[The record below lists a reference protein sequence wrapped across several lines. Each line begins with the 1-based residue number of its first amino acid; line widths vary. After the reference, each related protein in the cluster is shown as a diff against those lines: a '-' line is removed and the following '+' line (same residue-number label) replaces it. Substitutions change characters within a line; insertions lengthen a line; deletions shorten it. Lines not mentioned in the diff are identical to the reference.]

1 MTNALPGKPVLFKK
15 HKLIIMYTQEQ
26 HHTMQVSGTKNAKKT
41 EWDSLDDS
49 VVKTKAKQAKEG
61 SVCDIWKD
69 SVHKV
74 ITKMEYQT
82 PIYLQ
87 AYSQMHSE
95 FLHSVDN
102 AFGTC
107 YIWQKRYFDR
117 MGFDQRVVN
126 AYEKLCD
133 SGTNNVLAWMDM
145 YANYKKI
152 QADVSIDYM
161 KIGNNCIRWW
171 ADMFGKTMSLWKI

>member
-1 MTNALPGKPVLFKK
+1 
-15 HKLIIMYTQEQ
+15 
-26 HHTMQVSGTKNAKKT
+26 MQVSGTKNAKKS
-41 EWDSLDDS
+41 EWESLEDIEA
-49 VVKTKAKQAKEG
+49 KTKIQAAEYS

-69 SVHKV
+69 NVHKV

-95 FLHSVDN
+95 FLHSIDN
-102 AFGTC
+102 SFGTC

-117 MGFDQRVVN
+117 MGFDQKVIN

-133 SGTNNVLAWMDM
+133 SRTNNIVKWMDM
-145 YANYKKI
+145 YANYKKA
-152 QADVSIDYM
+152 QADLFVDYM
-161 KIGNNCIRWW
+161 KIGNNCLRWW
-171 ADMFGKTMSLWKI
+171 TDMFGKTMSFWNL

>member
-1 MTNALPGKPVLFKK
+1 
-15 HKLIIMYTQEQ
+15 
-26 HHTMQVSGTKNAKKT
+26 MQAIDAKNSEKSEFESLGSIDAKT
-41 EWDSLDDS
+41 EMPPEEYS
-49 VVKTKAKQAKEG
+49 

-82 PIYLQ
+82 PIYMQ

-95 FLHSVDN
+95 FLHSIDN
-102 AFGTC
+102 SFGTC

-117 MGFDQRVVN
+117 MGFDQKSIN

-133 SGTNNVLAWMDM
+133 SATSGAIEWMDV
-145 YANYKKI
+145 YANYKKFESDLAI
-152 QADVSIDYM
+152 EYM
-161 KIGNNCIRWW
+161 KIGNSCLRWW
-171 ADMFGKTMSLWKI
+171 VDMFGKTMSIWKF

>member
-1 MTNALPGKPVLFKK
+1 
-15 HKLIIMYTQEQ
+15 
-26 HHTMQVSGTKNAKKT
+26 MQVSNTKNAKKS
-41 EWDSLDDS
+41 EWESLGDID
-49 VVKTKAKQAKEG
+49 AKGKMPTGEYS

-74 ITKMEYQT
+74 ITKMEYHT

-95 FLHSVDN
+95 FLHSIDN
-102 AFGTC
+102 SFGTC

-117 MGFDQRVVN
+117 MGFDQKAIN

-133 SGTNNVLAWMDM
+133 SATGSAMEWMDV
-145 YANYKKI
+145 YANYKRFESDLAI
-152 QADVSIDYM
+152 QYM
-161 KIGNNCIRWW
+161 KIGNSCLRWW
-171 ADMFGKTMSLWKI
+171 VDMFGKTMASWKF

>member
-1 MTNALPGKPVLFKK
+1 
-15 HKLIIMYTQEQ
+15 
-26 HHTMQVSGTKNAKKT
+26 MQVSDTKSAKS
-41 EWDSLDDS
+41 EWDSLGDIDA
-49 VVKTKAKQAKEG
+49 KAKMPQGEYS

-102 AFGTC
+102 SFGTC
-107 YIWQKRYFDR
+107 YIWQKRYFDK
-117 MGFDQRVVN
+117 MGFDQKAIN
-126 AYEKLCD
+126 AYEKLCNGVT
-133 SGTNNVLAWMDM
+133 SNVTEWMDV
-145 YANYKKI
+145 YADYKRFESDLAI
-152 QADVSIDYM
+152 QYM
-161 KIGNNCIRWW
+161 KIGNNYLKWW
-171 ADMFGKTMSLWKI
+171 TDMFGKTMSLWKF

>member
-1 MTNALPGKPVLFKK
+1 MQASNA
-15 HKLIIMYTQEQ
+15 
-26 HHTMQVSGTKNAKKT
+26 KNAKKS
-41 EWDSLDDS
+41 EWESLGDIDA
-49 VVKTKAKQAKEG
+49 KTAQSGEYS

-102 AFGTC
+102 SFGTC
-107 YIWQKRYFDR
+107 YIWQKRYFDK
-117 MGFDQRVVN
+117 MGFDQKAVN
-126 AYEKLCD
+126 AYEKLCG
-133 SGTNNVLAWMDM
+133 STTSSVTEWMDV
-145 YANYKKI
+145 YANYKKFE
-152 QADVSIDYM
+152 ADLAVEYM
-161 KIGNNCIRWW
+161 KIGNSYLKWW
-171 ADMFGKTMSLWKI
+171 IDVFGKTMSFWKF